1 MLLLCR
7 HGETEA
13 NKEHIIQG
21 QSESDLTATG
31 RAQAAALGQELSRRI
46 GAIQAQ
52 LGRLFDHLRDSLG

>member
-13 NKEHIIQG
+13 NREHIIQG

-31 RAQAAALGQELSRRI
+31 RAQAAALGLGVSGPTRSEVRI
-46 GAIQAQ
+46 
-52 LGRLFDHLRDSLG
+52 

>member
-13 NKEHIIQG
+13 NREHIIQG

-31 RAQAAALGQELSRRI
+31 RAQAAALGKGAWGASLELSAS
-46 GAIQAQ
+46 GPQ
-52 LGRLFDHLRDSLG
+52 G